1 MSRHAVYLSSILVV
15 LMTVA
20 QAPAQDH
27 VWPAV
32 NLDDDGTSPNQ
43 GRMIDW
49 SPAPPWAPL
58 QIPWVHA
65 TWVDN
70 DVTWYSY
77 SPDCGVS
84 WDPAMLV
91 PSSRPSSYGPALRA
105 LPDGSVWVCKEAI
118 DDTSYRWEC
127 AVRQLGPWTLSNVPL
142 RDTTVRFRKFPV
154 ATAIST
160 TSGIPMVYMVTTVVD
175 PRSPVCPYR
184 LYFLAFDLAWPDVQV
199 WYDTALDV
207 WSSSDLQPSIDYMP
221 GDVVHIVYRDG
232 NNIIQERR
240 WADPGCTPDSIRHV
254 PEITIAWNLCPG
266 DLYRVSREGDPRQEP
281 GSQPFIDWYGEW
293 GYCVWRG
300 RRYSA
305 QDFGEIWW
313 ADYYRWQPGHWW
325 QDQVPKSE
333 SPNLESDRPQCFT
346 GSTVFWREQVLGPPV
361 HTEIYANV
369 AGTIVCI
376 SDAPDTN
383 NWGPQASFP
392 PAFGCPPPPP
402 PTFRCHVLWSQK
414 EITGGG
420 ERIHYKR
427 CDIVPPAFAGVE
439 YPTYLKPTLGKVK
452 PSPYCLERDG
462 YVDYGNYWVDYGKSR
477 LVYDL
482 PCLDPASDYFAQ
494 FTLFNGESLPVTQS
508 VKLGGIAVAQKTLR
522 PGVCE
527 TLYAYIPRAA
537 YKTTHARLEV
547 TRLSGPFAC
556 LANDVRVYETY
567 RTREPG
573 GALAQ
578 TGPAEPR
585 GLRARPSPFNSR
597 TVITFD
603 GASPGSVFRI
613 YDASGRLVRSLRA
626 DGRQLQGCAAV
637 WDGTDKDGRALP
649 AGVYT
654 CTCATG
660 SAVSSVRVIRQ

>member
-1 MSRHAVYLSSILVV
+1 MGAVGLALA
-15 LMTVA
+15 LCALLLPLQA
-20 QAPAQDH
+20 QEY
-27 VWPAV
+27 VWPAA

-43 GRMIDW
+43 GRMLDW
-49 SPAPPWAPL
+49 SSPPPWAPL
-58 QIPWVHA
+58 QVPWVHA

-70 DVTWYSY
+70 GVTWYSY

-91 PSSRPSSYGPALRA
+91 PSGRPSSYGPALRA
-105 LPDGSVWVCKEAI
+105 LPNGSVWVCKGAT
-118 DDTSYRWEC
+118 DGNSHGWEC
-127 AVRQLGPWTLSNVPL
+127 AVRRQGPWNLSNIPPPL
-142 RDTTVRFRKFPV
+142 PPSPQQTGKLPV

-160 TSGIPMVYMVTTVVD
+160 TSDIPMVYMATSLLDTTGL
-175 PRSPVCPYR
+175 YW
-184 LYFLAFDLAWPDVQV
+184 LYFAAFDYDEPNVKV
-199 WYDTALDV
+199 WYDTVLDV
-207 WSSSDLQPSIDYMP
+207 WSPEDLQPSIDCEP
-221 GDVVHIVYRDG
+221 GDIVHIVYRDSMG
-232 NNIIQERR
+232 IIQERC
-240 WADPGCTPDSIRHV
+240 WARPPIR
-254 PEITIAWNLCPG
+254 PEQIRVEPPITIPWNLTP
-266 DLYRVSREGDPRQEP
+266 YRVSALMPEQNP
-281 GSQPFIDWYGEW
+281 GSHPFIDWYGDH

-300 RRYSA
+300 RSGP
-305 QDFGEIWW
+305 QDIGEIWW
-313 ADYYRWQPGHWW
+313 ADYWNLQPGHGW
-325 QDQVPKSE
+325 QLQTNMSLT
-333 SPNLESDRPQCFT
+333 PNRESDFPQCFT
-346 GSTVFWREQVLGPPV
+346 GITVFWQERVQESPV
-361 HTEIYANV
+361 RSEIYANV
-369 AGTIVCI
+369 AGTPVCI

-392 PAFGCPPPPP
+392 PALGLPPPPP
-402 PTFRCHVLWSQK
+402 PTFQCHVLWSQK
-414 EITGGG
+414 DIVGGG
-420 ERIHYKR
+420 ECIHYKR

-439 YPTYLKPTLGKVK
+439 YPTYLKPILGQVK

-462 YVDYGNYWVDYGKSR
+462 FKDYRNYQVDYGKSR

-494 FTLFNGESLPVTQS
+494 FTLFNGESLPITQS

-527 TLYAYIPRAA
+527 TLYAFIPRAA
-537 YKTTHARLEV
+537 YKSTHARLEV

-556 LANDVRVYETY
+556 LANDIRVYETY
-567 RTREPG
+567 RTGEHG

-585 GLRARPSPFNSR
+585 GLRARPSPFYSR

-613 YDASGRLVRSLRA
+613 HDASGRLVRSLRA
-626 DGRQLQGCAAV
+626 DSRQLQGCAAV

-654 CTCATG
+654 CVCTAG
-660 SAVSSVRVIRQ
+660 STAYSVKVIRR